1 MAKDFSD
8 LVVLSKKNE
17 WNERK
22 KQEAFWL
29 PFVIPKYQDISWIA
43 QQTVESYAQL
53 GTMGWKTQIC

>member
-22 KQEAFWL
+22 KQEAF
-29 PFVIPKYQDISWIA
+29 
-43 QQTVESYAQL
+43 
-53 GTMGWKTQIC
+53 